1 MGQNVEDNRL
11 WGGWAPTDAATIK
24 LLYLRQREHDR
35 RGKDCKSQKSRKSV
49 AGSCLHLWNLN
60 NTTALENL
68 SDNSKRPANM
78 EGENYPGPHP

>member
-35 RGKDCKSQKSRKSV
+35 RGKIVRAKRSESLLQDHVSTNGTSNCLRKP
-49 AGSCLHLWNLN
+49 
-60 NTTALENL
+60 
-68 SDNSKRPANM
+68 K
-78 EGENYPGPHP
+78 